1 MNALVKKKVENT
13 IILFMGFSV
22 IVLGCVAFLAIASV
36 FARGGAYLDTLLF

>member
-22 IVLGCVAFLAIASV
+22 IILGCVAFLAIASIFV
-36 FARGGAYLDTLLF
+36 RFGAYIDTLLF